1 MLTLEVNDMTCGHC
15 AGRISKAV
23 KDLDPEATVA
33 IDLAQRQ
40 VSVSPAEATPEAI
53 REAIV
58 AAGYTPRAI
67 A

>member
-15 AGRISKAV
+15 AGRISKTV